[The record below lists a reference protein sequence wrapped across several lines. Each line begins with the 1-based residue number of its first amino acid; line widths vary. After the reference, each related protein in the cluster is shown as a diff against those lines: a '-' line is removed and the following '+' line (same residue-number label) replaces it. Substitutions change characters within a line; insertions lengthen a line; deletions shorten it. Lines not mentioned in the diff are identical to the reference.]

1 MNKKLKLVDSFLFWN
16 EIDLLKTRLE
26 YLGPY
31 VDYFLISE
39 ANIDFAGK
47 PKEFILNDELMQS
60 LPYAEKIIYQ
70 KCDINLTSI
79 NWLFKKLRYITRKS
93 RFLWKLQDY
102 QRNSLLIATQNLDN
116 QDIIIFGDLDEF
128 PKISEIKCLA
138 NPTAPS
144 LSLPL
149 ALEQEF
155 FYYTIHNKSS
165 DLNKWHG
172 TIISTVE
179 YFRKVKPNHLRSM
192 RERLKSL
199 PNAGW
204 HFSYFMS
211 SEKIREKILATADV
225 EKKEGFKALS
235 SEEIFL
241 KIKTGSDLYSDQL
254 AFSYNEFN
262 HKNIDPD
269 LLTALKKFMPHCT

>member
-60 LPYAEKIIYQ
+60 LPYSEKIIYQ

-102 QRNSLLIATQNLDN
+102 QRNSLLTAAQDLDN
-116 QDIIIFGDLDEF
+116 KDIIIFGDLDEF
-128 PKISEIKCLA
+128 PRISEIRSLI
-138 NPTAPS
+138 NLTVPS
-144 LSLPL
+144 LSLPI

-179 YFRKVKPNHLRSM
+179 YFRKVRPNHLRFL
-192 RERLKSL
+192 RESLKSL

-225 EKKEGFKALS
+225 EKKEVFKAIS
-235 SEEIFL
+235 SEEILL
-241 KIKTGSDLYSDQL
+241 KIKSGSDLYSDQL
-254 AFSYNEFN
+254 TFSYNESN

-269 LLTALKKFMPHCT
+269 LLMALKKYMPHCT

>member
-26 YLGPY
+26 YLGPF

-47 PKEFILNDELMQS
+47 PKKFILDDELIQS
-60 LPYAEKIIYQ
+60 LPYTEKIIYQ
-70 KCDINLTSI
+70 KCNVDLLSI
-79 NWLFKKLRYITRKS
+79 KWLLKKLRYIARKS
-93 RFLWKLQDY
+93 RFLWRLQDF
-102 QRNSLLIATQNLDN
+102 QRNSLLTVARDLDS

-128 PKISEIKCLA
+128 PKISEIRSLM
-138 NPTAPS
+138 NPTAS
-144 LSLPL
+144 SSSLPIT
-149 ALEQEF
+149 LEQEF
-155 FYYTIHNKSS
+155 FYYTIHNKST
-165 DLNKWHG
+165 DLNSWYG

-179 YFRKVKPNHLRSM
+179 YFRKVKPNHLRSQ

-225 EKKEGFKALS
+225 EKKEVFKALS
-235 SEEIFL
+235 SEEILL
-241 KIKTGSDLYSDQL
+241 KIKSGSDLYSDQL
-254 AFSYNEFN
+254 AFSYNESN

-269 LLTALKKFMPHCT
+269 LLMALKKYMPHCT